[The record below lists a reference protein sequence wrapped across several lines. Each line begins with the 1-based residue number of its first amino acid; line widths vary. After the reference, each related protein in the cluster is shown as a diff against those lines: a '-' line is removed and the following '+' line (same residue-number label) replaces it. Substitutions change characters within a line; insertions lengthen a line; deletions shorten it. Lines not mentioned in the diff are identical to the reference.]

1 VAGWTGG
8 RRSINEI
15 SIELLERWFLP
26 ERPPL
31 AITHSEVLGVVP
43 LEVTDALLDEFHR
56 PADRHE
62 RGVMVEQVMEL
73 LATSRPW
80 SVHHVSSDRGELMVM
95 FGTSWRVGR
104 IAGIEVRVDSSWVV
118 IALLITYSMY
128 LRTSVLYPELSGGG
142 AVVLGIAA
150 TVLFFGSVLVHELA
164 HAVVSQARGIRVQ
177 DITLFLFGGAT
188 RAKVDSRGPSDEFLI
203 ALVGPLTSGLLAGLF
218 AVVAGLGGGYLS
230 RPLEGTFGYLAW
242 TNLLLA
248 GFNLVP
254 GFPLDGGRLLRAA
267 IWRAT
272 GSLGRATRVA
282 SAAGQGVGWLLV
294 AAGVG
299 WLLAGDL
306 AGGIWF
312 GFIGWFLVQAAR
324 SSYQELQLRDLLR
337 GVEAE
342 DVMAANLVRI
352 PPELSLQDAVDD
364 YFMRYD
370 HSAFPVEEQGR
381 TIGLLTLRGVRR
393 VPREQWPTSRV
404 RDHMVPLGDQVVVA
418 PDARMDGVLGKLQD
432 GDAGRVLVVQDGEV
446 VGIITPTDL
455 ARWLRRWQMLDSRA
469 R

>member
-1 VAGWTGG
+1 
-8 RRSINEI
+8 
-15 SIELLERWFLP
+15 
-26 ERPPL
+26 
-31 AITHSEVLGVVP
+31 
-43 LEVTDALLDEFHR
+43 
-56 PADRHE
+56 
-62 RGVMVEQVMEL
+62 
-73 LATSRPW
+73 
-80 SVHHVSSDRGELMVM
+80 M
-95 FGTSWRVGR
+95 FGTSWRVAR

-128 LRTSVLYPELSGGG
+128 LRYASLYQDLSGSG
-142 AVVLGIAA
+142 AVTLGIVA

-164 HAVVSQARGIRVQ
+164 HALVAQARGIRVQ

-188 RAKVDSRGPSDEFLI
+188 RAKVESRGPADEFLI
-203 ALVGPLTSGLLAGLF
+203 ALVGPLTSGLLAALF
-218 AVVAGLGGGYLS
+218 GIVAGLGGDALS
-230 RPLEGTFGYLAW
+230 RPLAGTVGYLAW

-272 GSLGRATRVA
+272 GNLSRATRVA
-282 SAAGQGVGWLLV
+282 SGAGQGVGWLLV
-294 AAGVG
+294 AAGVA

-312 GFIGWFLVQAAR
+312 AFIGWFLVQAAR
-324 SSYQELQLRDLLR
+324 SSSQDLQLRDLLR

-342 DVMAANLVRI
+342 DVMATNLLRI

-370 HSAFPVEEQGR
+370 HSGFPVDDQGR
-381 TIGLLTLRGVRR
+381 TIGLLTLRGVRK
-393 VPREQWPTSRV
+393 VPRAQWPTRRV
-404 RDHMVPLGDQVVVA
+404 RDHMVPLDDQVLAA
-418 PDARMDGVLGKLQD
+418 PDAGMDDVLDKLQD
-432 GDAGRVLVVQDGEV
+432 GEANRVLVVQDGEV

-455 ARWLRRWQMLDSRA
+455 TRWLRRWQTLKGSTP
-469 R
+469 